1 MEKVVIAVLL
11 VILLAVWMISVRQKL
26 AAMNENI
33 NNAMNQIGVQL
44 AVCFDMLES
53 LMELTGVY
61 AAGERETLEKL
72 AAEGRC
78 EITAKSTPEEVLG
91 QEKIIAETME
101 LLSAV
106 ADRNSGLKVAEDYKK
121 YMEAVRCYEK
131 MVHTSSLIYDD
142 FVGKLNGSIE
152 RFPASLIAGL
162 LGFRQRGYLGALE
175 KEDNTNKSE

>member
-1 MEKVVIAVLL
+1 M
-11 VILLAVWMISVRQKL
+11 
-26 AAMNENI
+26 
-33 NNAMNQIGVQL
+33 
-44 AVCFDMLES
+44 
-53 LMELTGVY
+53 
-61 AAGERETLEKL
+61 
-72 AAEGRC
+72 
-78 EITAKSTPEEVLG
+78 
-91 QEKIIAETME
+91 
-101 LLSAV
+101 SAV